1 MVRILIT
8 TIVFTIAA
16 FVAASTPI
24 EGVSY
29 ARKT

>member
-8 TIVFTIAA
+8 SIVFLIAA
-16 FVAASTPI
+16 FVAASAPV
-24 EGVSY
+24 EAVSY